1 MDGRIFVRLSPET
14 IKELQY
20 MVDHSMVQSMSEAV
34 TTAVSEFISSR
45 LSDSD
50 RDALKNSPS
59 EDDYIFIPDI
69 PQSELHA
76 IVCRHNGVT
85 DDK

>member
-1 MDGRIFVRLSPET
+1 MDSKIFVRLSPEMME
-14 IKELQY
+14 ELQY
-20 MVDHSMVQSMSEAV
+20 MVDHGMVQSMSEAV
-34 TTAVSEFISSR
+34 ITAVSEFISLR
-45 LSDSD
+45 LSDED
-50 RDALKNSPS
+50 RNALKNNPP
-59 EDDYIFIPDI
+59 EDDYIPIPDI